1 MSFVASSSS
10 ASAGNATITNHSFFP
25 AIDLEDFRDV
35 MRVDNVASAPRAR
48 HALYSAMLD
57 VNGRLS
63 SWMLD
68 QQSNGFEKL
77 EDAPEK
83 AGHPIGAKKELYL
96 RAVYSIAKSTLIERY
111 KDYDTTSSGSK
122 RAEDLT
128 STIDELRRDAFWA
141 INDIAEVRR
150 TTVELI

>member
-1 MSFVASSSS
+1 MSFVAGNSPE
-10 ASAGNATITNHSFFP
+10 AAGNAIVNHSFFP

-57 VNGRLS
+57 VNGRLA

-68 QQSNGFEKL
+68 QQSNGFQKL

-83 AGHPIGAKKELYL
+83 AGHPPGAKKELYL

-111 KDYDTTSSGSK
+111 RDYDTTNSGSK
-122 RAEDLT
+122 RVEDLT

-141 INDIAEVRR
+141 INDIAEVKR